1 MLSRRYW
8 WTLVVTGL
16 AMTGAAGGLSAQGQ
30 TPVNRAL
37 ATRADLEA
45 ALTTA
50 NTKGAPKL
58 SGRDR
63 EILEQRLAEGDFRMG
78 DRVFV
83 SIQSDKVV
91 TDTFMVLAGQVLTLP
106 DMDTL
111 RLRGV
116 LRSELQQTL
125 QTHVAKYIRSPNVQ
139 AEALLRVGVLGAV
152 ARPGYYSVRADL
164 PVGDL
169 ATVASGL
176 AADADLKKVQIL
188 RDGKEYWPR
197 DDVRRAMASGMSLD
211 VLGAKGGDELLVGRR
226 GGGVGPTVVIVSG
239 VVTVATALILLFRN

>member
-1 MLSRRYW
+1 MVNRRYW
-8 WTLVVTGL
+8 WTIAVAGLVVL
-16 AMTGAAGGLSAQGQ
+16 GAVVRLEAQGR

-45 ALTTA
+45 ALAAA
-50 NTKGAPKL
+50 NQKGGQKL

-63 EILEQRLAEGDFRMG
+63 EILEQRLNEGDFRMG

-83 SIQSDKVV
+83 TIQSDKI
-91 TDTFMVLAGQVLTLP
+91 TSDTFSVLSGQILTLP

-125 QTHVAKYIRSPNVQ
+125 QNHVAKYIRTPNVK
-139 AEALLRVGVLGAV
+139 AEALLRIGVLGAV
-152 ARPGYYSVRADL
+152 TRPGYYSVRAEL

-169 ATVASGL
+169 PMIASGL
-176 AADADLKKVQIL
+176 SGEADLKKVQIL

-197 DDVRRAMASGMSLD
+197 EDVRRAMASGMSLD
-211 VLGAKGGDELLVGRR
+211 VLGVKGGDEYQVGRR
-226 GGGVGPTVVIVSG
+226 GGGIGPTVVILTG
-239 VVTVATALILLFRN
+239 VATLATTLILLLGN